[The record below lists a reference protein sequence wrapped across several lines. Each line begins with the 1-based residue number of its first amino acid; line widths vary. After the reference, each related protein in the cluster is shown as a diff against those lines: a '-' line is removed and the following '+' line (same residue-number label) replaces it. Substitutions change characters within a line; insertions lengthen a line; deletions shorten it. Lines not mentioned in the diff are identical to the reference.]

1 MRKFPAV
8 VFPPALSSAPILL
21 APTFLSLFLS
31 LVSPLVSPAL
41 ADNAPSKESWIGQM
55 VVVMPGVVC
64 ADGQYF
70 RKCFNLDRIGCN
82 SEAESAVKLCASKY
96 APEMPVVV
104 SPKDGEQWG
113 SKISGCAYD
122 VFESN
127 LQKAGKKIDS
137 DDCKDPAKWQ

>member
-1 MRKFPAV
+1 MRKFPAA

-21 APTFLSLFLS
+21 APAFLSLFLS
-31 LVSPLVSPAL
+31 LVSPAL
-41 ADNAPSKESWIGQM
+41 ADNAPSRESWIGQM

-64 ADGQYF
+64 AEGQYF

-82 SEAESAVKLCASKY
+82 SEAESAVKVCAARY
-96 APEMPVVV
+96 ATEMPTAL
-104 SPKDGEQWG
+104 SPKDGQQWG
-113 SKISGCAYD
+113 SKISECAYD

-127 LQKAGKKIDS
+127 LQKAGKKVDS